1 MSLDYVGDFEE
12 IVPITEED
20 HISAK
25 CVASYVRS
33 ELVSRTPDSAG
44 QCREVATFLTQDLD
58 KPPRD
63 FEVAAFSSDMFKKT
77 DQVCL
82 G

>member
-1 MSLDYVGDFEE
+1 MPLDYVGDFEE
-12 IVPITEED
+12 IVSITEED

-25 CVASYVRS
+25 CVASHVRA
-33 ELVSRTPDSAG
+33 EFVSRTPDSG
-44 QCREVATFLTQDLD
+44 RQCREVATFLTQDLY
-58 KPPRD
+58 KPSRD
-63 FEVAAFSSDMFKKT
+63 FEVAAFSSNMLKKT